1 MMAMSRTNVAAAAYG
16 VSLRLRA
23 SEHALLLA
31 LRERASALGWKDV
44 ERAQVD
50 LDYAAEAGA
59 DGFELRCNGET
70 VRSMPDGRALVDAFE
85 DHSKIELALRAP
97 DVVFV
102 HAGVVGWRG
111 GAIVVPGRSRTG
123 KTTLVEALVRAGAE
137 YYSDEFAILDARG
150 YVHPYA
156 IPLAIRSPGGR
167 TAVTVD
173 TMGGRTGTT
182 PLPVALIL
190 FTEYHARGRWHPRT
204 MSPALGMLGL
214 MDNTVAARQSPDR
227 TMPVLRAAAA
237 GAAIVRSRRGSA
249 DATARILLAAT
260 A

>member
-1 MMAMSRTNVAAAAYG
+1 MEMSRTNVAVAAYG

-23 SEHALLLA
+23 SQRALLDA
-31 LRERASALGWKDV
+31 LGTRASALGWKDV
-44 ERAQVD
+44 ERADVD
-50 LDYAAEAGA
+50 LDYAVEASAG
-59 DGFELRCNGET
+59 GFELRCNGET
-70 VRSMPDGRALVDAFE
+70 VRSTPDSIALAEAFE
-85 DHSKIELALRAP
+85 DHSKIELALRSP
-97 DVVFV
+97 GYVFV

-156 IPLAIRSPGGR
+156 VPLAIRSPGGR
-167 TAVTVD
+167 TSITAEAI
-173 TMGGRTGTT
+173 GGRTGTM
-182 PLPVALIL
+182 PLPVSLIVL
-190 FTEYHARGRWHPRT
+190 TEYHPAGRWRPRPV
-204 MSPALGMLGL
+204 SPALGMLGL

-227 TMPVLRAAAA
+227 TMPTLRRVAEGA
-237 GAAIVRSRRGSA
+237 GIVRSRRGGA
-249 DATARILLAAT
+249 EAVIRTLLAET